1 LGRGDEKRDNGCG
14 DQTLLGECPV
24 IHLQN
29 VKKFVAEALECS
41 VFVNPDQRPFPTSSV
56 APDIREH
63 RGL

>member
-1 LGRGDEKRDNGCG
+1 
-14 DQTLLGECPV
+14 V

-56 APDIREH
+56 APDIR
-63 RGL
+63 